1 MRCRVPSRRPC
12 TQARLTERHEVRC
25 CAGGGDERSGIGSG
39 SKTRIYPVRKG
50 ETIQAIAANRG
61 IPLDKLTQLNPA
73 MDLNKLKGGEK
84 LLLPG
89 GYYTVREKEML
100 STVQPLVATL
110 LPPYVFARAP
120 NNEGWRRGEK

>member
-1 MRCRVPSRRPC
+1 VLGEGLS
-12 TQARLTERHEVRC
+12 
-25 CAGGGDERSGIGSG
+25 SGIGSG

-73 MDLNKLKGGEK
+73 VDLNKLKGGEK

-100 STVQPLVATL
+100 STVPPPFATL
-110 LPPYVFARAP
+110 PPPYVFARAP
-120 NNEGWRRGEK
+120 NEGARI